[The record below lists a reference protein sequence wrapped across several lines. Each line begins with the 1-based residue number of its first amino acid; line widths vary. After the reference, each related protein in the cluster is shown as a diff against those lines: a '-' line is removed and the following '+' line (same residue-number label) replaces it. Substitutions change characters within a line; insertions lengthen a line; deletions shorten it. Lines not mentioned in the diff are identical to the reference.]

1 MWGTFLSEPLRI
13 VGLVGR
19 CPTNYLMRRMPI
31 RDRVAPLAAGGCP
44 PTASCCIRRDF
55 SRLSICHGQVAY
67 VLLTRAPVAG
77 GDKQACRPAAPRLAC
92 VKPVA
97 SVHPEPGSNSSLL
110 LSCSSFFRNRM
121 AASRPL
127 DNRSACVR
135 PGLPVVS
142 ESTGSFFSSCTTSS
156 IAILSMSY
164 LLSLP
169 GLRRKSSAKL
179 RRIFEL
185 AKFFGDFFSN
195 FSTPG
200 GVSIFWGRRGTSVP
214 KSECKVTRFFRIDQI
229 FRRLFSNFF
238 PPGRGR
244 GTEAA
249 GGQEVGRRE
258 GNPGENGAAG
268 RNGGDEGSEEGG
280 RGARGAPRA
289 NPPYGRAP
297 DREGGEGDI
306 FLNEEGFF
314 DGNVVCCKFAAR
326 NFYEYF
332 YYKHIKNEN
341 RED

>member
-110 LSCSSFFRNRM
+110 LYCSSFFRNRM

-127 DNRSACVR
+127 DNRSDCVR

-142 ESTGSFFSSCTTSS
+142 ESTGSFFRSCTTSS

-179 RRIFEL
+179 RRIFEPAKFFGDFFRTFQL
-185 AKFFGDFFSN
+185 PAAFPSSGAVAGPPSRKASAKLRVSSGLTKFFGDFFSN
-195 FSTPG
+195 FFSAGTGTGDG
-200 GVSIFWGRRGTSVP
+200 GGWRTGGWAT
-214 KSECKVTRFFRIDQI
+214 
-229 FRRLFSNFF
+229 
-238 PPGRGR
+238 
-244 GTEAA
+244 
-249 GGQEVGRRE
+249 GGQ
-258 GNPGENGAAG
+258 
-268 RNGGDEGSEEGG
+268 S
-280 RGARGAPRA
+280 RGKRG
-289 NPPYGRAP
+289 
-297 DREGGEGDI
+297 GGEEWRG
-306 FLNEEGFF
+306 
-314 DGNVVCCKFAAR
+314 
-326 NFYEYF
+326 
-332 YYKHIKNEN
+332 
-341 RED
+341 

>member
-179 RRIFEL
+179 RRFFEL

-258 GNPGENGAAG
+258 ALEGKPWGRGGMAG
-268 RNGGDEGSEEGG
+268 M
-280 RGARGAPRA
+280 RGARKKGGAQGGHQGLTLPTVGHRTERA
-289 NPPYGRAP
+289 EKG
-297 DREGGEGDI
+297 I
-306 FLNEEGFF
+306 FFLNEEGFF
-314 DGNVVCCKFAAR
+314 DGNGVCCKFAAR